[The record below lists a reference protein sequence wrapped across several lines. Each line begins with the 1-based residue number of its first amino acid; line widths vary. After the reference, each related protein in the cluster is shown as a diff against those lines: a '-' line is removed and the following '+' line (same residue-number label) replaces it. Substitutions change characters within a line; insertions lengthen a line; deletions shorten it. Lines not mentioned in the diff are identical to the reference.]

1 MSRAKTR
8 RPGTKSGRRAGS
20 ISDELPE
27 DLADAAEAALDDLIS
42 NASAPDI
49 PTQPEIKK
57 RMPSEAPPE
66 VRTKPPRPPPARAKS
81 TVIELGE
88 AHRKRESQDR
98 IPTFGRDGE
107 FGRDDAHAFGKPILP
122 AEPPPRPKPVSPA
135 TIAAAETRPAKHA
148 RGMTAELDEFLAE
161 PLQAPRADS
170 LSGLELDDDH
180 VPTRVPATSVP
191 APEPEADP
199 GDPQM
204 LRFAVFEEADH
215 LAAARSAIVAA
226 GHAVA
231 INASSQSGAQKI
243 ADAIVAGEVDAILV
257 GLPGGESIV
266 QAALA
271 LEPNRP
277 LIIAAYSGKATS
289 AIKRGVALGADL
301 ATARP
306 HEADRVAPLI
316 LAASR
321 LVHERQIAQ
330 TARGAELVLRAK
342 LDEIAD
348 PEPRGLQPF
357 EVFQRVLELEFKRA
371 RRFEYP
377 LSVALFAIE
386 VTPPPPPAGIRGILR
401 ARAGNALI
409 HTIRDIDIATQL
421 DHERFLVLLPYTDLA
436 GAANLGRR
444 VIAAVAEGEPVISSG
459 RSFPPRVVGAVAQAK
474 HGEHLS
480 FAKLMKDATRALDQA
495 RRDGAELA
503 VQP

>member
-1 MSRAKTR
+1 MSE
-8 RPGTKSGRRAGS
+8 
-20 ISDELPE
+20 ELPE

-42 NASAPDI
+42 NANAPEL
-49 PTQPEIKK
+49 PTQPEIGK
-57 RMPSEAPPE
+57 RMPSEVTAPE
-66 VRTKPPRPPPARAKS
+66 VRAKPPRPPPARAKS

-88 AHRKRESQDR
+88 AQRKRESQDR

-107 FGRDDAHAFGKPILP
+107 FGRDDAHAFGRPLVPASPPSRAKP
-122 AEPPPRPKPVSPA
+122 ASPA
-135 TIAAAETRPAKHA
+135 KMASAAAAKHP

-170 LSGLELDDDH
+170 LSDLELDEEH
-180 VPTRVPATSVP
+180 TQPRSPS
-191 APEPEADP
+191 APVAVAESGE
-199 GDPQM
+199 PQM
-204 LRFAVFEEADH
+204 LRFAVFEDADH

-231 INASSQSGAQKI
+231 INASSQSGLAKI
-243 ADAIVAGEVDAILV
+243 AEAIVAGEVDAILV

-277 LIIAAYSGKATS
+277 LIIAACSGKATS
-289 AIKRGVALGADL
+289 AIKRGVAIGADL

-306 HEADRVAPLI
+306 HEADRVAPLL
-316 LAASR
+316 LAAAR
-321 LVHERQIAQ
+321 LFHERQVAQ
-330 TARGAELVLRAK
+330 TAKGAELVLRAK

-421 DHERFLVLLPYTDLA
+421 DHERFLVLLPYTELA

>member
-1 MSRAKTR
+1 MSE
-8 RPGTKSGRRAGS
+8 
-20 ISDELPE
+20 ELPE

-49 PTQPEIKK
+49 PTQPEIKT
-57 RMPSEAPPE
+57 RPISEAPPE
-66 VRTKPPRPPPARAKS
+66 ARAKPPRPPPARAKS
-81 TVIELGE
+81 TVIELSE
-88 AHRKRESQDR
+88 ANRKRESPSQQR
-98 IPTFGRDGE
+98 IPTFGGDDE
-107 FGRDDAHAFGKPILP
+107 FRHDDAHAFGKPVLP
-122 AEPPPRPKPVSPA
+122 PEPPSRPKPISPA
-135 TIAAAETRPAKHA
+135 MIASKPTTKPP
-148 RGMTAELDEFLAE
+148 RGMTAELDEFLAV
-161 PLQAPRADS
+161 PLEVPRADS
-170 LSGLELDDDH
+170 LSDLELDDDH
-180 VPTRVPATSVP
+180 VTARAASTTVP
-191 APEPEADP
+191 APEPDAESSE
-199 GDPQM
+199 PQM

-231 INASSQSGAQKI
+231 LNASSPSGAQKI
-243 ADAIVAGEVDAILV
+243 ADAIIAGEVDAILV
-257 GLPGGESIV
+257 GLPGGEAIV

-277 LIIAAYSGKATS
+277 LIIAAYSGKATN
-289 AIKRGVALGADL
+289 AIKHGVAIGADL

-306 HEADRVAPLI
+306 HEADRLAPLI

-321 LVHERQIAQ
+321 LFHERQIAQ
-330 TARGAELVLRAK
+330 TAKGAELVLRAK
-342 LDEIAD
+342 LDEITD

-436 GAANLGRR
+436 GATNLGRR

-459 RSFPPRVVGAVAQAK
+459 RAFPPRVVGAVAQAK
-474 HGEHLS
+474 HGEQLS

>member
-1 MSRAKTR
+1 MSE
-8 RPGTKSGRRAGS
+8 
-20 ISDELPE
+20 ELPE

-42 NASAPDI
+42 NANAPDL
-49 PTQPEIKK
+49 PTQTEIKK
-57 RMPSEAPPE
+57 RPISEAPAE
-66 VRTKPPRPPPARAKS
+66 VRAKPPRPPPAARAKS
-81 TVIELGE
+81 AVIELGE
-88 AHRKRESQDR
+88 AQRKTTSQER

-107 FGRDDAHAFGKPILP
+107 FRRDDAHAFGKPVLP
-122 AEPPPRPKPVSPA
+122 AAPVSPSM
-135 TIAAAETRPAKHA
+135 IAAKPTTKPP

-170 LSGLELDDDH
+170 LSELELDDDH
-180 VPTRVPATSVP
+180 VTARAASTPV
-191 APEPEADP
+191 PEAAANE
-199 GDPQM
+199 PQM

-231 INASSQSGAQKI
+231 INASSPSGAAKI
-243 ADAIVAGEVDAILV
+243 ADAIIAGEVDAILV

-289 AIKRGVALGADL
+289 AIKRGVAIGADL

-306 HEADRVAPLI
+306 HEADRVAPLL
-316 LAASR
+316 LAAMR
-321 LVHERQIAQ
+321 LFHERQVAQ
-330 TARGAELVLRAK
+330 TAKGAELVLRAK
-342 LDEIAD
+342 LDEITD

-377 LSVALFAIE
+377 LSVGLFAIE

-474 HGEHLS
+474 HGEQLS
-480 FAKLMKDATRALDQA
+480 FAKLMKDVTRALDQA

>member
-1 MSRAKTR
+1 MSE
-8 RPGTKSGRRAGS
+8 
-20 ISDELPE
+20 ELPE
-27 DLADAAEAALDDLIS
+27 ELPDDLADAAEAALDDLIS
-42 NASAPDI
+42 NANAPEL
-49 PTQPEIKK
+49 PTQPEIRK
-57 RMPSEAPPE
+57 RMPSEVTTPE
-66 VRTKPPRPPPARAKS
+66 ARAKPPRPPPARAKS

-88 AHRKRESQDR
+88 AQRKRESQER

-107 FGRDDAHAFGKPILP
+107 FGRDDAHTFGRPLVPADPAPSRAKP
-122 AEPPPRPKPVSPA
+122 ASPA
-135 TIAAAETRPAKHA
+135 KLAAAASGAKHP
-148 RGMTAELDEFLAE
+148 RGTTAELDEFLAE
-161 PLQAPRADS
+161 PLHAPRADS

-180 VPTRVPATSVP
+180 TQPRSPSPPVPAQ
-191 APEPEADP
+191 ADAES
-199 GDPQM
+199 GELQM

-231 INASSQSGAQKI
+231 INASSQSGLAKI
-243 ADAIVAGEVDAILV
+243 AEAIVAGEVDAILV

-289 AIKRGVALGADL
+289 AIKRGVSIGADL

-306 HEADRVAPLI
+306 HEADRVAPLL
-316 LAASR
+316 LAAAR
-321 LVHERQIAQ
+321 LFHERAVAQ
-330 TARGAELVLRAK
+330 TAKGAELVLRAK

-444 VIAAVAEGEPVISSG
+444 VIAAVADGEPVISSG

>member
-1 MSRAKTR
+1 MSE
-8 RPGTKSGRRAGS
+8 
-20 ISDELPE
+20 ELPE

-42 NASAPDI
+42 NANAPEL
-49 PTQPEIKK
+49 PTQPEIGK
-57 RMPSEAPPE
+57 RMPSEVTAPE
-66 VRTKPPRPPPARAKS
+66 GRAKPPRPPPARAKS

-88 AHRKRESQDR
+88 AQRKRESQER

-107 FGRDDAHAFGKPILP
+107 FGRDDAHAFGRPLVP
-122 AEPPPRPKPVSPA
+122 AAPPPRAKPASPA
-135 TIAAAETRPAKHA
+135 KIAAAASGAKHP
-148 RGMTAELDEFLAE
+148 RGTTAELDEFLAE
-161 PLQAPRADS
+161 PLHAPRADS

-180 VPTRVPATSVP
+180 TQPRSPSPTVPAQVDAESG
-191 APEPEADP
+191 EL
-199 GDPQM
+199 QM

-231 INASSQSGAQKI
+231 INASSQSGLAKI
-243 ADAIVAGEVDAILV
+243 AEAIVAGEVDAVLV

-289 AIKRGVALGADL
+289 AIKRGVSIGADL

-306 HEADRVAPLI
+306 HEAERVAPLL

-321 LVHERQIAQ
+321 LFHERAVAQ
-330 TARGAELVLRAK
+330 TAKGAELVLRAK

-459 RSFPPRVVGAVAQAK
+459 RSFPPRIVGAVAQAK
-474 HGEHLS
+474 HGEQLS

>member
-20 ISDELPE
+20 ISEELPE

-57 RMPSEAPPE
+57 RPITEAPPE

-107 FGRDDAHAFGKPILP
+107 FGRDDAHAFGKPTMPIESP
-122 AEPPPRPKPVSPA
+122 PPPRSKPVSPA
-135 TIAAAETRPAKHA
+135 MIAAKPTTKPP

-170 LSGLELDDDH
+170 LSDLELDE
-180 VPTRVPATSVP
+180 PTNPPMMRVPSTTEPV
-191 APEPEADP
+191 PEPEAET
-199 GDPQM
+199 GEPQM

-231 INASSQSGAQKI
+231 INASSPSGAAKI
-243 ADAIVAGEVDAILV
+243 NDAIIAGEVDAILV

-277 LIIAAYSGKATS
+277 LIIAACSGKATN
-289 AIKRGVALGADL
+289 AIKRGVAIGADL

-306 HEADRVAPLI
+306 HEADRVAPLL
-316 LAASR
+316 LAAAR
-321 LVHERQIAQ
+321 LFHERQIAQ
-330 TARGAELVLRAK
+330 TAKGAELVLRAK
-342 LDEIAD
+342 LDEISD

-357 EVFQRVLELEFKRA
+357 EV
-371 RRFEYP
+371 
-377 LSVALFAIE
+377 
-386 VTPPPPPAGIRGILR
+386 
-401 ARAGNALI
+401 
-409 HTIRDIDIATQL
+409 
-421 DHERFLVLLPYTDLA
+421 
-436 GAANLGRR
+436 
-444 VIAAVAEGEPVISSG
+444 
-459 RSFPPRVVGAVAQAK
+459 
-474 HGEHLS
+474 
-480 FAKLMKDATRALDQA
+480 
-495 RRDGAELA
+495 
-503 VQP
+503 